1 MCVCVCALGSI
12 GQLAGCGLQRW
23 RWLRSSGGETAGV
36 ATIGSQVLSVTS
48 TPPLPPASVPPFC
61 LHSVRGRGGICY
73 GERLTALMHIS
84 LNATLPAVTIR
95 KEHMP
100 GPGTTSEDLLRSQ
113 SHFFFCR
120 LQYTLE
126 VCIWSDCDGH
136 FNRTEVWFCL
146 ADSNASQMDPI
157 TYLIVATSC
166 LPFFLFFFS
175 PQAAHCTLALQAS
188 WDNLISTAGPPF
200 IFKHS

>member
-1 MCVCVCALGSI
+1 MCVWECVQGSV

-23 RWLRSSGGETAGV
+23 WWLGGSGGETAGV

-48 TPPLPPASVPPFC
+48 TPPLPPTSVPHFC

-100 GPGTTSEDLLRSQ
+100 ELGTTSEELLHSQ
-113 SHFFFCR
+113 IPLSFLFWSP
-120 LQYTLE
+120 T
-126 VCIWSDCDGH
+126 VCIWSDCDSH
-136 FNRTEVWFCL
+136 LKRTEVWFCL
-146 ADSNASQMDPI
+146 PDSNASQMDPI
-157 TYLIVATSC
+157 TCLIVATSC
-166 LPFFLFFFS
+166 PPFFSLR
-175 PQAAHCTLALQAS
+175 QH
-188 WDNLISTAGPPF
+188 TAP
-200 IFKHS
+200 